1 MHRALYP
8 GTYDPITLGHINI
21 LEKAVKLFDEVILAV
36 ADYTGKNTTI
46 CLEERLRLCEESTRH
61 IPNLKVLAFSGLVV
75 ELAEKM
81 ECNTMLRGL
90 RAVSDFEYELS
101 LALTNK
107 KLKPKIETVFLV
119 PSLKYMYLSSSMV
132 RQMADLGAALE
143 DFVPGPVLKYFE
155 ENGEPGTG
163 NNGQKD

>member
-8 GTYDPITLGHINI
+8 GTFDPITLGHLNI
-21 LEKAVKLFDEVILAV
+21 LEKAVRLFDEVILAV
-36 ADYTGKNTTI
+36 ADYTGKNTSI
-46 CLEERLRLCEESTRH
+46 QLEERLRLCVESTRH
-61 IPNLKVLAFSGLVV
+61 IPNLKVLSFSGLVV
-75 ELAEKM
+75 ELAEKL

-107 KLKPKIETVFLV
+107 KIKPQIETVFLV

-132 RQMADLGAALE
+132 RQMADLGAHLE
-143 DFVPGPVLKYFE
+143 DFVPEPVLQYFHD
-155 ENGEPGTG
+155 TRRAR
-163 NNGQKD
+163 

>member
-8 GTYDPITLGHINI
+8 GTFDPITLGHLNI
-21 LEKAVKLFDEVILAV
+21 LEKAVRLFDEVILAV
-36 ADYTGKNTTI
+36 ADYTGKNTSI
-46 CLEERLRLCEESTRH
+46 QLEERLRLCVESTRH
-61 IPNLKVLAFSGLVV
+61 IPNLKVLSFSGLVV
-75 ELAEKM
+75 ELAEKL

-107 KLKPKIETVFLV
+107 KIKPQIETVFLV

-132 RQMADLGAALE
+132 RQMADLGAHLE
-143 DFVPGPVLKYFE
+143 DFVPEPVLQYFHD
-155 ENGEPGTG
+155 TMRAR
-163 NNGQKD
+163 

>member
-8 GTYDPITLGHINI
+8 GTFDPITLGHLNI
-21 LEKAVKLFDEVILAV
+21 LEKAVRLFDEVILAV
-36 ADYTGKNTTI
+36 ADYTGKNTSI
-46 CLEERLRLCEESTRH
+46 QLEERLRLCVESTRH
-61 IPNLKVLAFSGLVV
+61 IPNLKVLTFSGLVV
-75 ELAEKM
+75 ELAEKL

-107 KLKPKIETVFLV
+107 KIKPQIETVFLV

-132 RQMADLGAALE
+132 RQMADLGAHLE
-143 DFVPGPVLKYFE
+143 DFVPEPVLQYFHD
-155 ENGEPGTG
+155 T
-163 NNGQKD
+163 KRAR

>member
-8 GTYDPITLGHINI
+8 GTFDPITLGHLNI
-21 LEKAVKLFDEVILAV
+21 LEKAVRLFDEVILAG
-36 ADYTGKNTTI
+36 ADYTGKNTSI
-46 CLEERLRLCEESTRH
+46 QLEERLRLCVESTRH
-61 IPNLKVLAFSGLVV
+61 IPNLKVLSFSGLVV
-75 ELAEKM
+75 ELAEKL

-107 KLKPKIETVFLV
+107 KIKPQIETVFLV

-132 RQMADLGAALE
+132 RQMADLGAHLE
-143 DFVPGPVLKYFE
+143 DFVPEPVLQYFHD
-155 ENGEPGTG
+155 T
-163 NNGQKD
+163 KRAR